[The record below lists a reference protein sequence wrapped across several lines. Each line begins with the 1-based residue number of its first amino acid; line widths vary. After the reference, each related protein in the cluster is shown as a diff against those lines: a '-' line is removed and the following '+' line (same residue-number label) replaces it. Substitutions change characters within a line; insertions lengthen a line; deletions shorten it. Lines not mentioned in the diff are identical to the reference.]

1 MKKKAIKLIRIIGI
15 IFAFILAI
23 ELFVPT
29 WTPKIK
35 GDNSISELRKVEIN
49 GANIEM
55 MIRGKDRDNPVV
67 IFVHGGPCCS
77 EIPYARKYQSAL
89 EENFTVVHYDQ
100 RGSGK
105 SYEFGKDYSDVT
117 ASAHVDDL
125 IAFTQ
130 YISTYLRKEKVILIG
145 HSYGTYIAAMAASQ
159 HPEMYL
165 AYVGIGQMSDTIE
178 SELDGLELCI
188 EAAEKAGNKDDTAK
202 LRALTDSISRGEEI
216 TPRNYVRKYGFA
228 ARQINDNADYWMG
241 YFFGTEYNLT
251 DAIRLY
257 TASIQYQD
265 TLISEALNNPITEI
279 VNTLDIPVYFVVGAY
294 DGMTSPK
301 AAENFLNGL
310 NGDAIHEMVVF
321 DHSAHYP
328 QFEEPDK
335 FNEWMRSVFVRGSN

>member
-1 MKKKAIKLIRIIGI
+1 MIRIIGI

-216 TPRNYVRKYGFA
+216 TPRKYVRKYGFA

-265 TLISEALNNPITEI
+265 TLILEALNNPITEI
-279 VNTLDIPVYFVVGAY
+279 VNTLDIPVYFVMGAY

-321 DHSAHYP
+321 DNSAHYP

>member
-1 MKKKAIKLIRIIGI
+1 MKKKAMKLIRIIGI

-216 TPRNYVRKYGFA
+216 TSRKYVRKYGFA

-265 TLISEALNNPITEI
+265 TLILEALNNPITEI
-279 VNTLDIPVYFVVGAY
+279 VNTLDIPVYFVMGAY

-301 AAENFLNGL
+301 AAENYLNSL
-310 NGDAIHEMVVF
+310 AGDAIHEMVVF
-321 DHSAHYP
+321 DNSAHYP